1 MIVICNLPLAAIFA
15 FCLLPCLSFSDL
27 PATRSLSPLSPSLP
41 YLLSA
46 ICYLLPAT
54 FFLTPRFFDFDNP
67 EWMVNNIA
75 QSNQIELD
83 ESAR

>member
-15 FCLLPCLSFSDL
+15 FCLVCLFL
-27 PATRSLSPLSPSLP
+27 TYPPPAPYHHFRLLCPTC

-46 ICYLLPAT
+46 ICYRLPAT